1 VRAEGPYV
9 KETVYMRLP
18 LLGMAAGVLL
28 VSRALAADIVRDAGP
43 APGHNIMPFHP
54 LNVTGEFA
62 GEKQCL
68 I

>member
-1 VRAEGPYV
+1 
-9 KETVYMRLP
+9 MRMTWFGL
-18 LLGMAAGVLL
+18 AAGVLL
-28 VSRALAADIVRDAGP
+28 VSSAFAAEAVKSGP
-43 APGHNIMPFHP
+43 KPETKINPFHP